1 MDEEVWTRAQR
12 YIEEQLLGK
21 DESLDSVLAASEAAG
36 MPPIQVSPTHGKLL
50 MLLAQMHGAKRILEI
65 GTLAGYSTIWL
76 ARALPVDGK
85 LITLEF
91 EPKHAAVARNNI
103 AKAGLADKVEVREG
117 SALDTLPL
125 LASEGA
131 GPFDLVFIDAN
142 KSGYA
147 DYLGWALKLTR
158 RGSVIIADNAVQ
170 QGRIADATCD
180 DTNVQ
185 GIQRFI
191 EMLGV
196 GASRERDDHS
206 NRWQPGIRRAR
217 HRRCHQRLNRG

>member
-21 DESLDSVLAASEAAG
+21 DESLDTVLAATEAAG

-50 MLLAQMHGAKRILEI
+50 KLLAQMHGAKRILEI

-76 ARALPVDGK
+76 ARALPADGK

-91 EPKHAAVARNNI
+91 EPKHVAVARDNI

-131 GPFDLVFIDAN
+131 APFDLVFIDAN

-147 DYLGWALKLTR
+147 DYLGWALKLTC

-191 EMLGV
+191 EMLGSEPRVSATIVQTV
-196 GASRERDDHS
+196 GSQGYDGLAIGVVVSD
-206 NRWQPGIRRAR
+206 
-217 HRRCHQRLNRG
+217 

>member
-1 MDEEVWTRAQR
+1 MAAMDEDVWTKAEQ
-12 YIEEQLLGK
+12 YIAEQLLGE
-21 DESLDSVLAASEAAG
+21 DEVLDTVLAAAEAAG

-76 ARALPVDGK
+76 ARALPADGK

-91 EPKHAAVARNNI
+91 EPKHAAVARGNI
-103 AKAGLADKVEVREG
+103 AKAGLSDKVEVRVG

-131 GPFDLVFIDAN
+131 GLFDFVFIDAN
-142 KSGYA
+142 KNGYA

-170 QGRIADATCD
+170 QGRIADAACD

-185 GIQRFI
+185 GIRRFI
-191 EMLGV
+191 EMLGAEPRVSATIIQTV
-196 GASRERDDHS
+196 GSQGYDGMAIGLVTSD
-206 NRWQPGIRRAR
+206 
-217 HRRCHQRLNRG
+217 

>member
-1 MDEEVWTRAQR
+1 MGR
-12 YIEEQLLGK
+12 
-21 DESLDSVLAASEAAG
+21 
-36 MPPIQVSPTHGKLL
+36 
-50 MLLAQMHGAKRILEI
+50 KRILEI

-76 ARALPVDGK
+76 ARALPADGK

-191 EMLGV
+191 EMLGAEPRVSATIVQSV
-196 GASRERDDHS
+196 GSQGYDGLAIGVVTSD
-206 NRWQPGIRRAR
+206 
-217 HRRCHQRLNRG
+217 

>member
-1 MDEEVWTRAQR
+1 MAATDEEVWSKAEQ
-12 YIEEQLLGK
+12 YITDHLLGK
-21 DESLDSVLAASEAAG
+21 DEVLDSVISAAESAG
-36 MPPIQVSPTHGKLL
+36 MPAIQVSPTHGKLL

-76 ARALPVDGK
+76 ARALPADGR
-85 LITLEF
+85 LVTLEF
-91 EPKHAAVARNNI
+91 EPKHAAVARDNI
-103 AKAGLADKVEVREG
+103 EKAGFADRVEVREG

-125 LASEGA
+125 LKAEGA

-142 KSGYA
+142 KNGYA

-170 QGRIADATCD
+170 EGRIADAACD

-185 GIQRFI
+185 GIRRFI
-191 EMLGV
+191 EMLGAEPRVSATVLQCV
-196 GASRERDDHS
+196 GSKGYDGLAI
-206 NRWQPGIRRAR
+206 GIVTSD
-217 HRRCHQRLNRG
+217 

>member
-21 DESLDSVLAASEAAG
+21 DESLDTVLAATEAAG

-50 MLLAQMHGAKRILEI
+50 KLLAQMHGAKRILEI

-76 ARALPVDGK
+76 ARALPADGK

-91 EPKHAAVARNNI
+91 EPKHVAVARDNI

-147 DYLGWALKLTR
+147 DYLGWALKLTC

-191 EMLGV
+191 EMLGSEPRVSATIVQTV
-196 GASRERDDHS
+196 GSQGYDGLAIGVVVSD
-206 NRWQPGIRRAR
+206 
-217 HRRCHQRLNRG
+217 

>member
-21 DESLDSVLAASEAAG
+21 DESLDTVLAATEAAG

-50 MLLAQMHGAKRILEI
+50 KLLAQMHGAKRILEI

-91 EPKHAAVARNNI
+91 EPKHVAVARDNI

-191 EMLGV
+191 EMLGSEPRVSATIVQTV
-196 GASRERDDHS
+196 GSQGYDGLAIGVVVSD
-206 NRWQPGIRRAR
+206 
-217 HRRCHQRLNRG
+217 

>member
-1 MDEEVWTRAQR
+1 MVEMDEEVWNKAQQ
-12 YIEEQLLGK
+12 YIEGQLMGK
-21 DESLDSVLAASEAAG
+21 DELLDSVLAASEAAG

-50 MLLAQMHGAKRILEI
+50 MLLAQMHGAKTILEI

-76 ARALPVDGK
+76 ARALPANGK

-91 EPKHAAVARNNI
+91 EPKHAAVARNNF
-103 AKAGLADKVEVREG
+103 AKAGLADRVEVREG

-170 QGRIADATCD
+170 QGRIADAACD

-185 GIQRFI
+185 GIQHFI
-191 EMLGV
+191 EMLGAEPRVSATIIQTV
-196 GASRERDDHS
+196 GSQGYDGLAIGIVS
-206 NRWQPGIRRAR
+206 ND
-217 HRRCHQRLNRG
+217 

>member
-21 DESLDSVLAASEAAG
+21 DESLDSVLAATEAAG

-76 ARALPVDGK
+76 ARALPADGK

-91 EPKHAAVARNNI
+91 EPKHAAVARDNI

-191 EMLGV
+191 EMLGAEPRVSATIIQTV
-196 GASRERDDHS
+196 GSQGYDGLAIGVVISD
-206 NRWQPGIRRAR
+206 
-217 HRRCHQRLNRG
+217 